1 VLENDESINI
11 KYYFEITDLTKFEH
25 EIKILKKQI
34 KFVTKE
40 GKVRGGGGGEEEE
53 EEEQEEE
60 EEIMEEEY
68 EF

>member
-1 VLENDESINI
+1 ME
-11 KYYFEITDLTKFEH
+11 
-25 EIKILKKQI
+25 I

-40 GKVRGGGGGEEEE
+40 RKIRGGGGDK
-53 EEEQEEE
+53 EE